1 MKSVERDVQMI
12 AAIGLPPT
20 VWAAQTT
27 RQGDGCSRPPF
38 DQFNLALHVGDDRA
52 IVLAHRL
59 NLLKTLQAQGVQ
71 QVIWLNQ
78 THSTLV
84 HRAGGALHFDPI
96 EADAVIT
103 DQAGVAVVVMT
114 ADCLPLVISDE
125 LGREVACVHAGW
137 RGLLDGVIEQT
148 VQAMRLPASRV
159 WLGAAI
165 GASSFEVGQE
175 VVDAFVAHDVQ
186 HQSAFVRQDHGRYL
200 ANLYDLARQRLATLG
215 ITQVMGGQH
224 CTVLESTQFYSYRR
238 DKSTGR
244 MATLAVLRP
253 DVQES

>member
-1 MKSVERDVQMI
+1 MKSVELEMPMI
-12 AAIGLPPT
+12 PATGLPAS

-27 RQGDGCSRPPF
+27 RQGHGQSRPPF

-52 IVLAHRL
+52 TVLAHRL
-59 NLLKTLQAQGVQ
+59 ALLRTLQPIGVQ
-71 QVIWLNQ
+71 RIVWLNQ

-84 HRAGGALHFDPI
+84 HRAGTLCFDPV

-103 DQAGVAVVVMT
+103 DQAGIAVVVMT

-125 LGREVACVHAGW
+125 FGREVACVHAGW
-137 RGLLDGVIEQT
+137 RGLLDGVIEHT

-165 GASSFEVGQE
+165 GASCFEVGQE
-175 VVDAFVAHDVQ
+175 VVEAFVAHDLA
-186 HQSAFVRQDHGRYL
+186 HQSAFVRQDNGRYL
-200 ANLYDLARQRLATLG
+200 ANLYDLARQRLALLG
-215 ITQVMGGQH
+215 IDDVTGGEQ
-224 CTVLESTQFYSYRR
+224 CTVLDAAQFYSYRR
-238 DKSTGR
+238 DKTTGR

>member
-1 MKSVERDVQMI
+1 MKSAERNLPMI
-12 AAIGLPPT
+12 AAIGLPST

-27 RQGDGCSRPPF
+27 RQGDGCSHPPF

-52 IVLAHRL
+52 TVLAHRL
-59 NLLKTLQAQGVQ
+59 NLLKTLQPMGVQ
-71 QVIWLNQ
+71 QIVWLNQ

-84 HRAGGALHFDPI
+84 HRAEGALHFDPI

-103 DQAGVAVVVMT
+103 DQVGVAVVVMT

-125 LGREVACVHAGW
+125 LGREVACIHAGW

-148 VQAMRLPASRV
+148 VQAMRLSASRV

-200 ANLYDLARQRLATLG
+200 ANLYDLARQRLAVLG
-215 ITQVMGGQH
+215 ISCVTGGEY
-224 CTVLESTQFYSYRR
+224 CTVRDAAQFYSYRR
-238 DKSTGR
+238 DQQTGR
-244 MATLAVLRP
+244 MATVVCLRP
-253 DVQES
+253 CVQES